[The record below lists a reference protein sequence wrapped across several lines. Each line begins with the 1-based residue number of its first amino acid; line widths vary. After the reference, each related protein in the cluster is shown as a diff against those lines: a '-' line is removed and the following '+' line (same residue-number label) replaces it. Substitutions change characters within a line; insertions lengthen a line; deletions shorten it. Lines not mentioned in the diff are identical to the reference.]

1 MASKPGVLAKYS
13 WRVLLALA
21 GMLAP
26 WQAAQAAYMQVEI
39 LSNTVSGM
47 VLPNLN
53 LGKINRPRGYSLMP
67 FYFRV
72 TLPANN
78 NSNWGV
84 ELYSNNL
91 QVLGSARSSGGLY
104 RGLRAAISNVDLSVP
119 IFWQVYDYDQNVAA
133 SWGLPSSVT
142 TVAGGLAIDLSTLR
156 YWSTL
161 YDAYDIDRDPT
172 QNPVSDPLWNAERPL
187 RTVASAEGLGSSPRA
202 GRPFTTSNAFIYFGM
217 DTTTVNGEDYSGLLT
232 LDLFSIPFD
241 FNTGCY
247 ATPNPFRPMRGER
260 AYFNFYTN
268 RPDSKVIIKI
278 YDPTGF
284 PVVTLENTRYW
295 DGRNSQH
302 HYVEGGL
309 YLYQIETEGHLI
321 SGTVVVIK

>member
-1 MASKPGVLAKYS
+1 MAVKPGVLAKFC
-13 WRVLLALA
+13 WRMLLALA
-21 GMLAP
+21 GVLAS
-26 WQAAQAAYMQVEI
+26 WQITQAAYMQVEV
-39 LSNTVSGM
+39 LSNTVPGM

-53 LGKINRPRGYSLMP
+53 LGRVNRPRGYSVMP

-84 ELYSNNL
+84 ELYSNNR
-91 QVLGSARSSGGLY
+91 QVLGSARSTDGLY
-104 RGLRAAISNVDLSVP
+104 RGLRAAVNVDLNVP
-119 IFWQVYDYDQNVAA
+119 LFWQVYDYDPFF
-133 SWGLPSSVT
+133 GGGVT
-142 TVAGGLAIDLSTLR
+142 LDASTLR
-156 YWSTL
+156 YWGTL

-172 QNPVSDPLWNAERPL
+172 QDPINDPLWNAERPL
-187 RTVASAEGLGSSPRA
+187 RTIVSAEGLGAHPAA
-202 GRPFTTSNAFIYFGM
+202 GRPFNTSNAFICFGM
-217 DTTTVNGEDYSGLLT
+217 DTSTVNGEDYSGLLT
-232 LDLFSIPFD
+232 LDLFSIPFN

-260 AYFNFYTN
+260 AFFNFYTN

-284 PVVTLENTRYW
+284 PVVTLQNTRYW
-295 DGRNSQH
+295 DGRNSLH